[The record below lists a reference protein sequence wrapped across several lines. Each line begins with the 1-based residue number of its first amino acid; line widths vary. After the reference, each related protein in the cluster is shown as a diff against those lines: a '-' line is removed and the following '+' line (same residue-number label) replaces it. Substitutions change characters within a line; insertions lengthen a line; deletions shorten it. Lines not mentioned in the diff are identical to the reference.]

1 MQINYSKSAIIDLQL
16 LPRDIQKRIAQKM
29 KFYAG
34 VENPLRFSEHLTD
47 HKDAQFRFR
56 IGEYR
61 LKFDVVDNIIFILKI
76 KHRKDVYR

>member
-1 MQINYSKSAIIDLQL
+1 MWINYTKSAIIDLQS

-34 VENPLRFSEHLTD
+34 VANPLRFAERLTD
-47 HKDAQFRFR
+47 HKDADFRFR

-61 LKFDVVDNIIFILKI
+61 VKFDVINDKIFVLKI

>member
-1 MQINYSKSAIIDLQL
+1 MQINYTKSAIIDLQS

-29 KFYAG
+29 KFY
-34 VENPLRFSEHLTD
+34 ENATNSLRFAEHLTD
-47 HKDAQFRFR
+47 HKDADFRFR

-61 LKFDVVDNIIFILKI
+61 IKFDVIDNVIFVLKI